1 MAAILLCTASC
12 APKAD
17 PNAVADAT
25 AARGPDTK
33 EAADALMR
41 GGQVVGYTG
50 DDDIV
55 AGYPEPPRP
64 STDGAPRPST
74 AATPAEDDR
83 SDPVALTPGES
94 APARPAPT
102 RPRAARRPS
111 DSPTSA
117 GRSDSDTTGAAG
129 ESSSGSQSATA
140 STARRR
146 PRLRPVPVDQA
157 ASPLFGMWRVDAG
170 RSDPSIATYERI
182 WFSPD
187 GRCRGWSKGAS
198 TDATWT
204 WQVKEGVIVVG
215 LDSMGSEFPKFTWLN
230 GTLELVDLE
239 DRKIVLVPDR
249 FFVKPAP
256 VRGGS

>member
-1 MAAILLCTASC
+1 MAAVLLGVAAC

-17 PNAVADAT
+17 PNAVAEAT

-33 EAADALMR
+33 EAADSLMR

-64 STDGAPRPST
+64 SADAAPRESK
-74 AATPAEDDR
+74 AATPDDDR
-83 SDPVALTPGES
+83 ADPVALTPGES
-94 APARPAPT
+94 APVRPAPT
-102 RPRAARRPS
+102 RPRAIRRPS

-117 GRSDSDTTGAAG
+117 ARSDSDTTGAAG
-129 ESSSGSQSATA
+129 ESPSGSPSGSA
-140 STARRR
+140 STTRRR

-187 GRCRGWSKGAS
+187 GRCRGWSNGAS

-215 LDSMGSEFPKFTWLN
+215 ARLAGQRVPAVHLAWRHARA
-230 GTLELVDLE
+230 
-239 DRKIVLVPDR
+239 DRCGGPQGRACARQVLR
-249 FFVKPAP
+249 QASP
-256 VRGGS
+256 VRGAP